1 MKRVKKGI
9 YILLSV
15 FLLFSSLSFCDTPLF
30 SFAVIADTHL
40 ISEVNNAMGKFEMVF
55 GKIKSQD
62 VDMVF
67 ILGDIKL
74 PEDDTA
80 FRRVISES
88 GIPVH
93 IVFGNNDFHS
103 RNRLRKIFPELA
115 KSDYY
120 HFVYKNNLFI
130 CLCDAIND
138 HVGHLESEYITPGQI
153 EYLEG
158 LLSEYNNKVDNIFIF
173 AHIPLSQDG
182 KAGKMYLSTNDQHFI
197 RELIKKYHIT
207 AMFFGHLHFQT
218 EFKIGDTEVVVLPAT
233 FLMMPPQFLKV
244 DVFKDRIEKGYR

>member
-1 MKRVKKGI
+1 MKRVKKVI

-15 FLLFSSLSFCDTPLF
+15 FSLFCSLSFCDTPLF

-40 ISEVNNAMGKFEMVF
+40 ISKENNAMGKFEMVVE
-55 GKIKSQD
+55 KIKSQD
-62 VDMVF
+62 VDMFF
-67 ILGDIKL
+67 ILGDIIL

-88 GIPVH
+88 GLPVH

-207 AMFFGHLHFQT
+207 AMFFGHLHSQT

-244 DVFKDRIEKGYR
+244 DVFKGRIEKDYR